1 MAENSENGRTLPY
14 CIKCGTMLVETCNFC
29 MHCGSAVVL
38 QSMEEPSCLPNF
50 SLSRD
55 RQQAEEIIRLYF
67 NYRYTYEEII
77 AFLGKYHGIEM
88 SLSTLKRR
96 LRNYGLGR
104 NKNLVDEDMLKEL
117 IRVEL
122 NGPRCMG
129 GYRSVWHSLHLVH
142 GISVPRNTVAVLLKE
157 IDPIGVVI
165 RKRRRLR
172 RREYCSS
179 GPNYAWHADGYDKLK
194 DFGFPIHGCI
204 DGYSRKLLWLELTRS
219 NNNPAIRAGFYLNC
233 VKEAGGCPVILSTD
247 PGSEN
252 CVMSTMQVSLR

>member
-1 MAENSENGRTLPY
+1 
-14 CIKCGTMLVETCNFC
+14 
-29 MHCGSAVVL
+29 
-38 QSMEEPSCLPNF
+38 
-50 SLSRD
+50 
-55 RQQAEEIIRLYF
+55 
-67 NYRYTYEEII
+67 
-77 AFLGKYHGIEM
+77 M

-104 NKNLVDEDMLKEL
+104 NKNLVNEDMLKEL

-219 NNNPAIRAGFYLNC
+219 NNNPAIRAGFYLDC